1 MAVDSVNGAASSAEM
16 YLGSRKEVSGTSK
29 EMTMTDFYKLL
40 AAQMKYQDADN
51 PMDTSEMMAQMV
63 QTQMIQAI
71 TQMTQNNQ
79 NNQATSLIGQTV
91 TVYETDENGERTSDV
106 TTGEVSYVTMG
117 SATRGIE
124 PKIFIGGKSYELSQI
139 AAVGE
144 QPTVEDAT
152 EGEGSKEVEE

>member
-1 MAVDSVNGAASSAEM
+1 MAVDSVNGLASSAQT
-16 YLGSRKEVSGTSK
+16 YLSGRKEVSGSSN
-29 EMTMTDFYKLL
+29 ELTMTDFYKLL

-79 NNQATSLIGQTV
+79 NNQATSMIGQTV
-91 TVYETDENGERTSDV
+91 TVYEVDANGDRTTDM

-117 SATRGIE
+117 SATQGTE
-124 PKIFIGGKSYELSQI
+124 PKIFINGKSYELSQI
-139 AAVGE
+139 ASVGK
-144 QPTVEDAT
+144 QPTVEDVT
-152 EGEGSKEVEE
+152 GDNEEGKE